1 MNTVYGVV
9 VSTKEGS
16 SYGLRHVENIWKKT
30 KLAWST
36 GFVTESH
43 GNTLDSKDYAAMMG
57 QTINKVTYYTDQ
69 GIYEIPMDQ
78 QVAKKFDGEVSV
90 ADVSVKSEKTAIT
103 VSGLPNDFEEE
114 YKIDGIDEDAYSVE
128 IKSDGKTTTR
138 TINFKTRGTAANGI
152 RKRKFINRSRKRK
165 NPGQVRKVPYAPDF
179 YVQDIKIIY

>member
-1 MNTVYGVV
+1 
-9 VSTKEGS
+9 
-16 SYGLRHVENIWKKT
+16 
-30 KLAWST
+30 
-36 GFVTESH
+36 
-43 GNTLDSKDYAAMMG
+43 MG

-138 TINFKTRGTAANGI
+138 TINFKKALAKGRYTVTLSDRNG
-152 RKRKFINRSRKRK
+152 NY
-165 NPGQVRKVPYAPDF
+165 VPISTTFNVYTE
-179 YVQDIKIIY
+179 KCR